1 MGRMG
6 VVAAGRGRVSRNG
19 AKLATRG
26 GLRAEAQGMPRGEER
41 TVGCVWPA
49 FVCFVCFVCF
59 VGG

>member
-19 AKLATRG
+19 AKLATEGRVSRG
-26 GLRAEAQGMPRGEER
+26 GAGNAEGDER
-41 TVGCVWPA
+41 TVGCGWA
-49 FVCFVCFVCF
+49 DFVCF